1 MTGRILTLS
10 AYSLVL
16 WFVPTVGTRAQQVD
30 SVHLTTNS
38 SQTLPPVVMRVRGV
52 SPEQAGIG
60 KTILVQVDSLREAM
74 RRDGVDPRKFVLY
87 LNGHPI
93 WNVRGELVNASRGIL
108 EFRIARADTSKE
120 SWVALLGS
128 PRSMQKKGVAVGV
141 GYGENPELDSVGG
154 VPAYVTL
161 TVMEGFN
168 LAVASILV
176 LLFLGGFLTLAWKSD
191 IIRDAS
197 PPSPPPGKRKPYSLS
212 RLQMAVWFFL
222 VFVAFVFLYL
232 ITHGVDTLN
241 QQALLLIGIGT
252 GTALG
257 AVLVDN
263 SKQGVRDSKLSELHP
278 ESARL
283 AAEIAELK
291 NTMTSQSATA
301 LGGAVPPG
309 VDLASVQLAEKIAKL
324 KDIDAEIA
332 QIEASRSA
340 PVSGGFISDIL
351 SDASGISF
359 HRFQML
365 AWTAILGLVFIYS
378 VWERLAM
385 PEFSATL
392 LALMGI
398 SAGTYLGFK
407 VPEKEG

>member
-1 MTGRILTLS
+1 MISRVLLKFG
-10 AYSLVL
+10 ACSLAL
-16 WFVPTVGTRAQQVD
+16 CFVRTSGVRAQILD
-30 SVHLTTNS
+30 SARPAVKTA
-38 SQTLPPVVMRVRGV
+38 QTLPPVIMRVSGV
-52 SPEQAGIG
+52 SPDRAGIG
-60 KTILVQVDSLREAM
+60 KTILVQIDSLREAM

-93 WNVRGELVNASRGIL
+93 WNVRGELVSAARGIL
-108 EFRIARADTSKE
+108 EFRLARADTSQD

-128 PRSMQKKGVAVGV
+128 PKSMLKKGVAVGV
-141 GYGENPELDSVGG
+141 GYGENPELDSAEGI
-154 VPAYVTL
+154 PAHITL
-161 TVMEGFN
+161 TVVEPVN
-168 LAVASILV
+168 LLAASILV
-176 LLFLGGFLTLAWKSD
+176 LLFLGGFLTLAWKSN

-197 PPSPPPGKRKPYSLS
+197 PPSPPPGARKPYSLS
-212 RLQMAVWFFL
+212 KLQMAVWFFL
-222 VFVAFVFLYL
+222 VFGAFVFLYL

-241 QQALLLIGIGT
+241 QQALLLMGIGT

-263 SKQGVRDSKLSELHP
+263 SKQGARDSRLDELRP
-278 ESARL
+278 SSARL
-283 AAEIAELK
+283 SAEIAELK
-291 NTMTSQSATA
+291 NTIAA
-301 LGGAVPPG
+301 RPAVAPGAPVAEFP
-309 VDLASVQLAEKIAKL
+309 SVQLAEKSAKL
-324 KDIDAEIA
+324 TDIDSQIA

-351 SDASGISF
+351 SDAGGISF

-392 LALMGI
+392 LALLGI